1 MTIESTLG
9 QGPQSDQEL
18 VQYTLEGD
26 RNAYRVLVERYQAR
40 LLTMAFNI
48 LKNRE
53 DAEDVVQE
61 SFVKGFLS
69 LKYFKGHSSFYTWL
83 YRITFNMAVD
93 VKRRTIRRGV
103 SILNLRSPGA
113 SILTGPVLDR
123 GLLHPP
129 SPKT

>member
-1 MTIESTLG
+1 MTIESKRG

-69 LKYFKGHSSFYTWL
+69 LKCF
-83 YRITFNMAVD
+83 
-93 VKRRTIRRGV
+93 
-103 SILNLRSPGA
+103 
-113 SILTGPVLDR
+113 
-123 GLLHPP
+123 
-129 SPKT
+129 

>member
-1 MTIESTLG
+1 MTIERTRG
-9 QGPQSDQEL
+9 HGPQSDQEL

-69 LKYFKGHSSFYTWL
+69 LKYFKGNSSFYTWL
-83 YRITFNMAVD
+83 DRITFNMAVD
-93 VKRRTIRRGV
+93 VKRRAIRRGGKHFEFKESWGV
-103 SILNLRSPGA
+103 SSDG
-113 SILTGPVLDR
+113 SGV
-123 GLLHPP
+123 
-129 SPKT
+129 